1 MKRSFWLNVT
11 VVFTLLLSLLSPA
24 AQAFSE
30 GTEYVLAK
38 VSLKEAVSSEEG
50 NVLVWET
57 YGEDLTSSADVQSFL
72 LVRNGEE
79 VEVTPEE
86 VASLATESKK
96 VYTYTDKVEE
106 PTAIVYSV
114 VWKNAEE
121 IHQSNELT
129 AEVPAA
135 PAEEDVSSDEENV
148 DSSEQAPEET
158 VQEDVSEDST
168 TVTEEEQT
176 ENISSEQTAT
186 EDVVEVDESAPV
198 SVEEVEGAE
207 LNFVPSEKEN
217 YLKSTLIDE
226 NAEAFMFLDKMFVNE
241 HSFAVMWYGYV
252 DNSLGRISTYELY
265 LNDTLIT
272 SGGPRLSDY
281 EFTNLTPNTVYE
293 VKVRALNKTN
303 DVLVEETLTIK
314 TLPKPTGKIVKFEDA
329 NLKEAIQSQMRLD
342 REVFESDLEH
352 LTMLDASSL
361 GIKSLVGLEK
371 AVNLEVLFLYSNSI
385 EDITP
390 LTGLTKLFILD
401 LEENKIKD
409 VSALSKLTDLYILGL
424 ANNPITNIQ
433 PLEGL
438 TSLEGL
444 FLHNTEISDISSL
457 EYLLNLTFITLADT
471 NIDFSPDS
479 VVWDLLNVWA
489 DAGVYVDVLEEEYF
503 EPLEL
508 SIYGTTEQSISI
520 GWWYYSENEED
531 YEKEYLY
538 KVYVN
543 DKFYK
548 ETTLTELTILGLDSQ
563 KDYIVKVEMYDT
575 DGTFMYDTFEM
586 AQTLAP
592 PSGDIVNIP
601 DKGLNDAIRQQLGL
615 QDLDREI
622 YQSDMERLES
632 LYASWMG
639 IKKLNG
645 LEYAINL
652 FDLDISGNEIKDL
665 SPLKGLEFLHFL
677 TLSDNLI
684 TDINPLKGLNIYWL
698 DLSYNPITDIS
709 GLNGLLDL
717 QVLHLHNTNIA
728 DISVLLEL
736 DYLWEVTLFDIEGLT
751 FEEGSPELAVV
762 EKLRAIGIMVYLSE
776 EEYHGPIPYT
786 IEVVSVTESTIEIEW
801 TYEYEVEFEVDY
813 YEVLL
818 DGEVIDTTDGNSYVY
833 TDLEADT
840 TYELAVV
847 PVDSAGEELDYIYI
861 SASTLPAAEEPVE
874 EEEPKEE
881 NKDKEKEDKTPV
893 VVKPVDKDKNK
904 TDKKTA
910 TDTKKGNMLPFT
922 ATNTL
927 NYILIGLALLVV
939 GTAGLWW
946 TRRRVIA

>member
-30 GTEYVLAK
+30 GTEEELAK
-38 VSLKEAVSSEEG
+38 VLLREAVSSEEG

-57 YGEDLTSSADVQSFL
+57 YGEDLTSAVDAQSFH

-79 VEVTPEE
+79 VEVTPVE

-106 PTAIVYSV
+106 PMAIVYSV

-121 IHQSNELT
+121 IQQSNELT
-129 AEVPAA
+129 AGA
-135 PAEEDVSSDEENV
+135 PVAPTEAETSSSENTV
-148 DSSEQAPEET
+148 DSTGQATEET

-168 TVTEEEQT
+168 NVTEEEQT
-176 ENISSEQTAT
+176 ENISSEQTAP
-186 EDVVEVDESAPV
+186 EDVVEIDESAPV
-198 SVEEVEGAE
+198 SVEEIKGAE
-207 LNFVPSEKEN
+207 LNFVPSEKEK

-226 NAEAFMFLDKMFVNE
+226 NAEAFMYLDKMFVNE

-252 DNSLGRISTYELY
+252 DNSLGRISKYELY

-281 EFTNLTPNTVYE
+281 EFTNLTPDTVYE
-293 VKVRALNKTN
+293 VKVKALNKTN
-303 DVLVEETLTIK
+303 DVLVEESLTIK
-314 TLPKPTGKIVKFEDA
+314 TLPAPTGKVVKFEDA
-329 NLKEAIQSQMRLD
+329 NLKMAIQSQMRLD
-342 REVFESDLEH
+342 REVFESDLLH

-361 GIKSLVGLEK
+361 GIQSLVGLEK
-371 AVNLEVLFLYSNSI
+371 AVNLEILFLYSNSI
-385 EDITP
+385 RDVSP

-401 LEENKIKD
+401 LEENNIKD
-409 VSALSKLTDLYILGL
+409 ISALSKLTDLYVLGL
-424 ANNPITNIQ
+424 ANNPISNIQ

-457 EYLLNLTFITLADT
+457 GKLLNLTFVTIADT
-471 NIDFSPDS
+471 NIDFSPES

-543 DKFYK
+543 DKFYE
-548 ETTLTELTILGLDSQ
+548 ETTLTEMTILGLETQ
-563 KDYIVKVEMYDT
+563 KDYVVKVEMYDT

-592 PSGDIVNIP
+592 PSGDIVKIP
-601 DKGLNDAIRQQLGL
+601 DEGLKDAIRLQLGL

-639 IKKLNG
+639 IKRLNG

-652 FDLDISGNEIKDL
+652 FDLDVSGNEIKDL

-717 QVLHLHNTNIA
+717 QVLHLHNTNIT

-751 FEEGSPELAVV
+751 FEEGSPELAIV
-762 EKLRAIGIMVYLSE
+762 EKLRSMGVMVYLSE

-786 IEVVSVTESTIEIEW
+786 IEVVDVTESTIEIEW
-801 TYEYEVEFEVDY
+801 TYEYEVEFDVDY

-818 DGEVIDTTDGNSYVY
+818 DGEVIDTTDGNSYIY

-840 TYELAVV
+840 TYELVVV
-847 PVDSAGEELDYIYI
+847 PVDSAGEELEYIHI

-874 EEEPKEE
+874 EEDPKQE
-881 NKDKEKEDKTPV
+881 DKEKEDKTPV

-904 TDKKTA
+904 ADKKPS
-910 TDTKKGNMLPFT
+910 TDTKKGNKLPFT

-927 NYILIGLALLVV
+927 NYILIGLALLMV
-939 GTAGLWW
+939 GTAGMWMV
-946 TRRRVIA
+946 RRRAVA